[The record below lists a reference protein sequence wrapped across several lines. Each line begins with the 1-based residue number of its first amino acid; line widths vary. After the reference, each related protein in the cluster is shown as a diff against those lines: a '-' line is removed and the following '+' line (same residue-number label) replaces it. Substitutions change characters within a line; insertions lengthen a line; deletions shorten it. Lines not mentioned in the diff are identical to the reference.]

1 MIYPAN
7 LEDKIDF
14 AAVRADVRDRCLCAL
29 GEALC
34 DEMTFCS
41 DATEVRRRLDCVEE
55 MGMALRAD
63 KPFVMDRLHDSTPS
77 LKALEVEGNWLSA
90 KEFMS
95 LRSGLEMM
103 DSIRRFFKVPSEE
116 ISSEKA
122 GAGAPYPELSVLTHE
137 LSSFPEL
144 VRSINTVID
153 GHGEVRDNASVA
165 LADIR
170 RGLRSMAGSIA
181 SALRRVMRKAVEE
194 GILEPDATPSVRDGR
209 QVIPVSPMYKR
220 KIPGIVHDESASGKT
235 FFIEP
240 AEVVE
245 ANNRL
250 RELEIEEQREI
261 IRILSG
267 LSASMRPCLPE
278 MLLSYRIL
286 GQLDF
291 IRAKALYAID
301 RGCNKPNLSRDPE
314 IDWYGAFHPVLREVL
329 GKQGREI
336 VKLNISLTPAKR
348 MLVVSGPNAGGK
360 SVVLKTVA
368 IVQYMA
374 QCGLTPPLDSN
385 SHVGVFDSIFMDIG
399 DDQSI
404 EDDLS
409 TYSSHLRGMKLF
421 LQKADSRSMALIDEF
436 GAGTEPRIGGAIA
449 EAILKKLAA
458 RGTWGVITTHFQ
470 NLKELAED
478 TPGLVNG
485 SMLYDRQRMKPMFK
499 LSVGTPGSSFAI
511 EIARQTGLPEDV
523 LADVEQIVGKGYLDM
538 DRYLMDINR
547 DRRYWGK
554 KRADIHAKE
563 KKIDALLEK
572 YESDALELRS
582 KRRELIDEARNQ
594 AKEIIAGTNAAIE
607 RTILEIR
614 RSQAEKQATREA
626 RERLKAEQSRT
637 VDTKDSDNSEIIEK
651 ALKAAGKNRRHK
663 GPNPAGEISA
673 PLSPEL
679 KIEPGSNVLLDGR
692 GEPGRVISLEGKNAL
707 VAFGNLKTSVA
718 LSRLRLTMKKTSS
731 GTSDGS
737 TFVSRSTYEDDR
749 SRQLNFSQEIDVRGM
764 RAAEAV
770 QAVTYFIDDAVRFNT
785 DRVRILHGTGTG
797 ALRQYIRE
805 YLNAVPEV
813 RNYHDE
819 DVRFGGAGITVV
831 EF

>member
-7 LEDKIDF
+7 IEDKIGF
-14 AAVRADVRDRCLCAL
+14 TAVRADVRKRCLCGL

-34 DEMTFCS
+34 DEMAFS
-41 DATEVRRRLDCVEE
+41 GDAREVTARLGHVDE
-55 MGMALRAD
+55 MCRALHAD
-63 KPFVMDRLHDSTPS
+63 EPFVMDSLSDSTPA
-77 LKALEVEGNWLSA
+77 LKALGVEGNWLSA

-103 DSIRRFFKVPSEE
+103 ESVSRYFRGPAEE
-116 ISSEKA
+116 NGNAITL
-122 GAGAPYPELSVLTHE
+122 PYPGLTALTKELAA
-137 LSSFPEL
+137 FPEL
-144 VRSINTVID
+144 VKKINTVID
-153 GHGEVRDNASVA
+153 QHGEVRDNASPA

-170 RGLRSMAGSIA
+170 RSLRSMAGSIA

-194 GILEPDATPSVRDGR
+194 GILEPDAAPSVRDGR

-220 KIPGIVHDESASGKT
+220 KISGIVHDESASGKT
-235 FFIEP
+235 FYIEP

-250 RELEIEEQREI
+250 RELEIEEQREVV
-261 IRILSG
+261 RILSE
-267 LSASMRPCLPE
+267 LSASMRPYLPE
-278 MLLSYRIL
+278 MMQSYQIL
-286 GQLDF
+286 GRLDF
-291 IRAKALYAID
+291 IRAKALYALD
-301 RGCNKPNLSRDPE
+301 RRCNMPNLSDAPE

-329 GKQGREI
+329 EKQGREI
-336 VKLNISLTPAKR
+336 VKLNITLSEGKR
-348 MLVVSGPNAGGK
+348 ILVVSGPNAGGK

-374 QCGLTPPLDSN
+374 QCGLVPPLESN
-385 SHVGVFDSIFMDIG
+385 SHVGVFDSLFMDIG

-409 TYSSHLRGMKLF
+409 TYSSHLRSMKVF
-421 LQKADSRSMALIDEF
+421 LQKADNRSLALIDEF
-436 GAGTEPRIGGAIA
+436 GGGTEPRIGGAIA

-458 RGTWGVITTHFQ
+458 RGVWGIVTTHFQ
-470 NLKELAED
+470 NLKELAD
-478 TPGLVNG
+478 NTPGLVNG

-547 DRRYWGK
+547 DKRYWEN
-554 KRADIHAKE
+554 KRADIRAKE

-572 YESDALELRS
+572 YENDALELRS
-582 KRRELIDEARNQ
+582 KRRELIDEAKNQ

-614 RSQAEKQATREA
+614 QSQAEKQATREA
-626 RERLKAEQSRT
+626 RERLKAEQMHT
-637 VDTKDSDNSEIIEK
+637 VDANVSGNIDIIDK
-651 ALKAAGKNRRHK
+651 ALKAAGKNRKLK
-663 GPNPAGEISA
+663 G
-673 PLSPEL
+673 L
-679 KIEPGSNVLLDGR
+679 KPGSDKSSRAAAPEIEIGPGTNVLLDGR
-692 GEPGRVISLEGKNAL
+692 GEPGQVISLEGKNAL

-718 LSRLRLTMKKTSS
+718 LSRLKPTMKKISS

-737 TFVSRSTYEDDR
+737 TFVSRATSEDDR

-770 QAVTYFIDDAVRFNT
+770 QAVTYFIDDAVRFNS

-805 YLNAVPEV
+805 YLHAVHEV
-813 RNYHDE
+813 KNYHDE